1 VLYSAREIFLEYYDQ
16 ADMEPPS
23 YFPRKK
29 FEDYQE
35 LARKEWLN
43 IFQFRK
49 DAFEINEKE
58 NTVRFDIDQFV
69 KLRERQ
75 TLINML
81 PNEEI
86 VSDTNILVIKKDIF
100 FDFLGISDR
109 PSWMKKLTS
118 ILRK

>member
-1 VLYSAREIFLEYYDQ
+1 
-16 ADMEPPS
+16 MEPPS